1 MIIGEFN
8 SSDFD
13 SYEEDSYDYL
23 FKKKPKGTRQ
33 EKRLVRKENKQPK
46 KGGFLKGKR
55 KLPLLGNFG
64 MFDKNKKKKQ
74 PADAGASET
83 SAPLEENLST
93 APSAPPEPASLP
105 EPVVAPTASV
115 PSGPTTTSSG
125 EGASAVSEI
134 RIPSSKINAI
144 VPTAD
149 DVKEEQ
155 PTVAKSI
162 LPASV
167 EPKIAETKKETAKG
181 SEVKKAGFS
190 SLLGF
195 AFLGVT
201 IILVGFALFKV
212 DKKSTPQPIQ

>member
-8 SSDFD
+8 TSDFD
-13 SYEEDSYDYL
+13 GYEEDSYDYL

-74 PADAGASET
+74 LVDAGTSET
-83 SAPLEENLST
+83 SFPSDENLST
-93 APSAPPEPASLP
+93 APSAPSEPASLT
-105 EPVVAPTASV
+105 EPVVAPSALV
-115 PSGPTTTSSG
+115 APGLAKTSSN
-125 EGASAVSEI
+125 EGASAAPELQ
-134 RIPSSKINAI
+134 IPSSKINAI

-149 DVKEEQ
+149 DVKEEEA
-155 PTVAKSI
+155 TVVKSI
-162 LPASV
+162 LPGSV
-167 EPKIAETKKETAKG
+167 APKIEVKGKETVTG
-181 SEVKKAGFS
+181 TDVKKAGFS

-195 AFLGVT
+195 AFLGIT
-201 IILVGFALFKV
+201 IILVGFTLFKV
-212 DKKSTPQPIQ
+212 DKKSNPQPIQ

>member
-13 SYEEDSYDYL
+13 GYEEDSYDYL

-74 PADAGASET
+74 LADAGTPET
-83 SAPLEENLST
+83 SFPSDENMST
-93 APSAPPEPASLP
+93 AASAPPEPASLP
-105 EPVVAPTASV
+105 ENVVAPTAFV
-115 PSGPTTTSSG
+115 APGPTTTSSN
-125 EGASAVSEI
+125 EGASAGREI
-134 RIPSSKINAI
+134 QIPSSKINAV

-149 DVKEEQ
+149 NVKEEE
-155 PTVAKSI
+155 PTLAKSI
-162 LPASV
+162 LPGSV
-167 EPKIAETKKETAKG
+167 APKIEVKGKEAVTG
-181 SEVKKAGFS
+181 SDVKKAGFS

-195 AFLGVT
+195 AFLGIT
-201 IILVGFALFKV
+201 IILVGFTLFKV
-212 DKKSTPQPIQ
+212 DKKSNPQPIQ